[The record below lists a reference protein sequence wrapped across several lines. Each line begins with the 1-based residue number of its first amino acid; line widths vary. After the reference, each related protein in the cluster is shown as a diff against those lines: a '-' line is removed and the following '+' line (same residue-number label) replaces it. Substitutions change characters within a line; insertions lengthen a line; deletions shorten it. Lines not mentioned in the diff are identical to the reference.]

1 MSSWPSAAP
10 TLEQCTGPCAARIQR
25 EAEKRKGSDREE
37 HRIVA
42 VGGVLEPDDMSPG
55 RYLHAHEAWRHHLR
69 LRAHS
74 VHGHGPAR
82 VVGRLE
88 QYDRTPPGLDGRVE
102 DPILKRVALCDDR
115 SRRARGRLCA

>member
-42 VGGVLEPDDMSPG
+42 VRGVLEPDDMSPG
-55 RYLHAHEAWRHHLR
+55 RHLDAHEAWRHHLR

-82 VVGRLE
+82 VVGGLE
-88 QYDRTPPGLDGRVE
+88 QHDRTPPSLNGCVADAG
-102 DPILKRVALCDDR
+102 LKRVVL
-115 SRRARGRLCA
+115 